1 MISFHRTA
9 CVKSG
14 MLVSALGIAQEFI
27 PLMKKVAGVD
37 ARLELPIGG
46 NPWRIRWTI
55 QYADMNAMEV
65 ANTKLMANADYQAL
79 LGKIAEYMIS
89 GASVDEVWNV
99 R

>member
-1 MISFHRTA
+1 MINFHRTA

-14 MLVSALGIAQEFI
+14 MMVDALGAAQEI
-27 PLMKKVAGVD
+27 VGLLKKVAGVD

-55 QYADMNAMEV
+55 QYADLNAMDA
-65 ANTKLMANADYQAL
+65 ANAKLMANADYHGL
-79 LGKIAEYMIS
+79 LRKIAGYMIS
-89 GASVDEVWNV
+89 GASVDEIWNV